1 MSEPRPSPADRS
13 RRLWFLRAA
22 IFCQLCGIGVSFAF
36 ATVWM
41 KDQGLGEFL
50 IGKVAAVSTGLVLV
64 AGIGWGVLADRTG
77 RPGLIAV
84 GGSIAMAAA
93 MLVLAYS
100 SRPAQFFAYAVVRGI
115 SYPMVWNM
123 MPLLAV
129 SAMRDG
135 SVGRS
140 YGLYRIF
147 GSLGYIVATLV
158 LPRLVPGIQSL
169 LVIAAGV
176 LVLGALP
183 LVPCC
188 RRLHRTRHHESVA
201 SLLRNRELLALFGAV
216 FFFAFAGP
224 ALYAFMP
231 IYARQLGADN
241 RFIGLLLSAN
251 GFIALVALPV
261 SGLIVDRF
269 GPRRM
274 LWLALLA
281 QPIRVVALSF
291 ITRYEWLLAPQL
303 LHFFTWAGFEV
314 AAVLFITRLAGPGR
328 SATALS
334 VYTGIQ
340 VLGGTLGVTAAGYL
354 AERLGYVVMFR
365 ASALAAGVGLL
376 VFTAVLL
383 GPARRRM
390 GTCPPEGG

>member
-1 MSEPRPSPADRS
+1 MNEAVPSRDERR

-50 IGKVAAVSTGLVLV
+50 IGKVSALSTGLVLV
-64 AGIGWGVLADRTG
+64 AGLGWGMLADRTG

-84 GGSIAMAAA
+84 GGSIVMAAA

-100 SRPAQFFAYAVVRGI
+100 SRPAQFFAYAVVRGL

-129 SAMRDG
+129 SVMPEG
-135 SVGRS
+135 SVGRG

-147 GSLGYIVATLV
+147 GSVGYIVATFV
-158 LPRLVPGIQSL
+158 LPRLVPGIQAL
-169 LVIAAGV
+169 LILAAGM
-176 LVLGALP
+176 LLLGALP
-183 LVPCC
+183 LLSCC
-188 RRLHRTRHHESVA
+188 GRLPRRRHHEGAA
-201 SLLRNRELLALFGAV
+201 SLLRNRELLALFAAV
-216 FFFAFAGP
+216 FFFAFASP
-224 ALYAFMP
+224 AIYAFMP
-231 IYARQLGADN
+231 VYARELGADN

-269 GPRRM
+269 GSRRM

-291 ITRYEWLLAPQL
+291 VTRYEWLLAPQL

-328 SATALS
+328 SATAFS

-365 ASALAAGVGLL
+365 AGALAAGVGLL
-376 VFTAVLL
+376 IFTAVLL
-383 GPARRRM
+383 GHAQQPTR
-390 GTCPPEGG
+390 GPQGDS